1 MEIRPKAEWLGEG
14 VGRWPRRP
22 GREREARDGQRP
34 KATPHGVT
42 WAPLPAVACAVGPAI
57 TSLFRPAQPDRP
69 WCAPDQLP
77 PDARR
82 AADGKPAPSCLC
94 LRGVFG
100 GCLLSMHS
108 FVLRHDLPESCVA
121 YTTLICRT
129 WGYAALLRE
138 ITFRRQKCTSR
149 SLAPVP
155 TPVSVGTPSGLEVR
169 TLSGA
174 VSSHQPRGSAVLQR
188 PRAHPL
194 LQAEFATQMF

>member
-1 MEIRPKAEWLGEG
+1 MFILLQIYRTHLFQKQKIRHSPKVVEIRPKAEWLGEG
-14 VGRWPRRP
+14 VGRWPLRP

-100 GCLLSMHS
+100 GCFSACIHS
-108 FVLRHDLPESCVA
+108 CFD
-121 YTTLICRT
+121 TT
-129 WGYAALLRE
+129 YP
-138 ITFRRQKCTSR
+138 K
-149 SLAPVP
+149 
-155 TPVSVGTPSGLEVR
+155 
-169 TLSGA
+169 A
-174 VSSHQPRGSAVLQR
+174 VSPTR
-188 PRAHPL
+188 P
-194 LQAEFATQMF
+194 

>member
-138 ITFRRQKCTSR
+138 TTFRRQKRTSR
-149 SLAPVP
+149 TQPGSRPHSSVRGHPFWVRSEDFKRSCIIAPTARLCGSP
-155 TPVSVGTPSGLEVR
+155 KATGTPTTPG
-169 TLSGA
+169 
-174 VSSHQPRGSAVLQR
+174 
-188 PRAHPL
+188 
-194 LQAEFATQMF
+194 